1 MNGRTPTKKEKLYIQ
16 AVLTH
21 VGCIACII
29 DGREIE
35 NPELWTELHHDPDYG
50 SVDENCHF
58 HSFGLCAPHHRG
70 VVPGGGRVPPH
81 IAVRH
86 PPLSNCA
93 RFVERYG
100 TDEFL
105 LRRRGSCC
113 RSQLKTKLGLIL
125 VLVKYQ
131 GIPNEIYRLSQTS
144 DQEKQIRQ

>member
-1 MNGRTPTKKEKLYIQ
+1 
-16 AVLTH
+16 
-21 VGCIACII
+21 
-29 DGREIE
+29 EIE

-105 LRRRGSCC
+105 CAQTWELLPQSVKDEIGFDLS
-113 RSQLKTKLGLIL
+113 LGEVPGDTK
-125 VLVKYQ
+125 
-131 GIPNEIYRLSQTS
+131 
-144 DQEKQIRQ
+144 

>member
-70 VVPGGGRVPPH
+70 VVPGGGCVPPH

-105 LRRRGSCC
+105 CAQTWELLPQSVKDEIGFDLS
-113 RSQLKTKLGLIL
+113 LGEVPGDTK
-125 VLVKYQ
+125 
-131 GIPNEIYRLSQTS
+131 
-144 DQEKQIRQ
+144 

>member
-29 DGREIE
+29 DGREID

-50 SVDENCHF
+50 SVDE
-58 HSFGLCAPHHRG
+58 
-70 VVPGGGRVPPH
+70 H

-105 LRRRGSCC
+105 CAQTWELLPQSVKDEIGFDLS
-113 RSQLKTKLGLIL
+113 LGEVPGDTK
-125 VLVKYQ
+125 
-131 GIPNEIYRLSQTS
+131 
-144 DQEKQIRQ
+144 